1 MINHLIQY
9 ILILSY
15 YNKQKQI
22 LSRIIIKKNKRI
34 YCDCISSNLLLLTF
48 LNAFLTGIFSYIINL
63 LF

>member
-15 YNKQKQI
+15 YNKQNKYY
-22 LSRIIIKKNKRI
+22 LELLLKRNKRI
-34 YCDCISSNLLLLTF
+34 YCDCISSNLLPLTF